1 MEKVQFHFGSSISK
15 TEEGYFVIIH
25 HVKPV
30 NTVQGIIPPEDVVA
44 MGGPFSTEEEAKEKG
59 SAVLSESMKRLN
71 KVGFKSHRPRK
82 N

>member
-30 NTVQGIIPPEDVVA
+30 NTIKGVIPPEDVVV
-44 MGGPFSTEEEAKEKG
+44 MGGPFKTEEEAKEKG
-59 SAVLSESMKRLN
+59 SAILSEAMKKMNQMGLR
-71 KVGFKSHRPRK
+71 SHRPRK